1 MPVEQIK
8 HYKKTMRLV
17 FSSESLELLYQQF
30 QQKRGRS
37 TGIYALTALVVI
49 NLSFAFLEYW
59 ILGLSSTLPLYSYL
73 ALAMT
78 SVLVILFST
87 ISSSP
92 AALKARVLIPGVVT
106 LVVLLGAVFLQQY
119 RLYHAI
125 EIVLLVVWLGSLNIL
140 SFRVS
145 AVLGL
150 VAIALFSTVAYLFG
164 ATDLKLSGLLAM
176 LVATYALALYLA
188 YMLERLRRLMFLTNQ
203 SLQDVFNRQENW
215 AYTLIDLDMSLS
227 GILQFK
233 ELVARLMEN
242 MKTVISYDS
251 FVLTVL
257 EGKGPKPEAD
267 LIEGTLFEQED
278 NTLWSDDLLTKLAQT
293 RQATTSA
300 QFELEKGLMGK
311 EKKKFQHYRMD
322 IPVFN
327 DSTLAAV
334 ISLRRTSDEFDDLD
348 MVASVSLAS
357 QAMMIYKRSEKSS
370 MFSTGIH
377 RGQVLQSSV
386 KVQEIKAPQAQHKV
400 EESEQKPAISSDT
413 SAEVSPVP
421 HKELGSPSTDIDL
434 TAEQTLLETSAKRT
448 RELEESVIPSDVLKK
463 MKENS
468 ASARK
473 TITLLS
479 RENAEHVAID
489 RYRTAAVEGE
499 HLSLLLVEVDGL
511 SAIREKDGDQAAYKV
526 FAGIVKHVF
535 SKTDQD
541 RDVLGRYGQNGFSI
555 LLPRVDMNAAER
567 FAEAL
572 RQYTEETTFKTP
584 YGERTATLS
593 IGVAAITDETGN
605 HDSMVKRADMALF
618 VAKKNGRNCVK
629 VRL

>member
-1 MPVEQIK
+1 
-8 HYKKTMRLV
+8 MRLA
-17 FSSESLELLYQQF
+17 FSSEPLEFAYQKF
-30 QQKRGRS
+30 QHKRGRS
-37 TGIYALTALVVI
+37 TGIYSLTALTVI

-59 ILGLSSTLPLYSYL
+59 ILGLSSTVPLYSYL
-73 ALAMT
+73 AIALLCL
-78 SVLVILFST
+78 LVISY
-87 ISSSP
+87 SSLTSNTS
-92 AALKARVLIPGVVT
+92 ALKSRVLIPGLLT
-106 LVVLLGAVFLQQY
+106 LLALLGAVYLQQY
-119 RLYHAI
+119 RLYHAV
-125 EIVLLVVWLGSLNIL
+125 EIVLLVVWLGTLNTFSL
-140 SFRVS
+140 RAS
-145 AVLGL
+145 ALVGL
-150 VAIALFSTVAYLFG
+150 LAAGMFTSVAYIAG
-164 ATDLKLSGLLAM
+164 ATDLKLPGLLAM
-176 LVATYALALYLA
+176 MVAAYVLALYLS
-188 YMLERLRRLMFLTNQ
+188 YMLERLRRMMFLTSQ
-203 SLQDVFNRQENW
+203 SLQDVFNRQESW

-227 GILQFK
+227 GILSFK
-233 ELVARLMEN
+233 ELIGRLMEHL
-242 MKTVISYDS
+242 KTVIHYDS
-251 FVLTVL
+251 FVLTTL
-257 EGKGPKPEAD
+257 EGKGPKPDPD
-267 LIEGTLFEQED
+267 LMEGTLFEQED
-278 NTLWSDDLLTKLAQT
+278 KTLWSDDLLTKLAQT
-293 RQATTSA
+293 RQASTSA
-300 QFELEKGLMGK
+300 QFELEKGFLGK

-334 ISLRRTSDEFDDLD
+334 ISLRRESDQFDDLD
-348 MVASVSLAS
+348 MVASVSLSS
-357 QAMMIYKRSEKSS
+357 QAMMIFKRSEKSS
-370 MFSTGIH
+370 LYSAGIH
-377 RGQVLQSSV
+377 KSQVFQPPAQPVAEKVDELQKNAEQV
-386 KVQEIKAPQAQHKV
+386 KHAVAEK
-400 EESEQKPAISSDT
+400 T
-413 SAEVSPVP
+413 AEVSVVTP
-421 HKELGSPSTDIDL
+421 KELSSPSTDIDL
-434 TAEQTLLETSAKRT
+434 TAEQTLLDGGANRT
-448 RELEESVIPSDVLKK
+448 RELEETVVPSDVIKK
-463 MKENS
+463 MKEDS

-555 LLPRVDMNAAER
+555 LLPKVDMNAAER

-572 RQYTEETTFKTP
+572 REYTEETTFKTP
-584 YGERTATLS
+584 YGERSATLS

>member
-1 MPVEQIK
+1 
-8 HYKKTMRLV
+8 MRLG
-17 FSSESLELLYQQF
+17 FCSEALEFVYQKF
-30 QQKRGRS
+30 QQQRGRS
-37 TGIYALTALVVI
+37 TGIYSLTALMVI

-73 ALAMT
+73 VAALTSLMVISF
-78 SVLVILFST
+78 SVL
-87 ISSSP
+87 SSSTY
-92 AALKARVLIPGVVT
+92 ALKSRVLVPGLLT
-106 LVVLLGAVFLQQY
+106 LLVLLSAVYLQQY

-145 AVLGL
+145 ALVGL
-150 VAIALFSTVAYLFG
+150 LATGLFTGVAYFAG
-164 ATDLKLSGLLAM
+164 ATDLKLTGLLAM
-176 LVATYALALYLA
+176 MVAAYALTLYLS
-188 YMLERLRRLMFLTNQ
+188 YMLERLRRMMFLTNQ
-203 SLQDVFNRQENW
+203 SLQDVFNRQESW

-233 ELVARLMEN
+233 ELISRLMEH
-242 MKTVISYDS
+242 MKTVIHYDS
-251 FVLTVL
+251 FVLTAL

-278 NTLWSDDLLTKLAQT
+278 KTLWSDDLLTKLAQT

-300 QFELEKGLMGK
+300 QFELEKGFLGK

-327 DSTLAAV
+327 DSALAAV
-334 ISLRRTSDEFDDLD
+334 ISLRREFDEFDDLD
-348 MVASVSLAS
+348 MVASVSLVS
-357 QAMMIYKRSEKSS
+357 QAMMIYKRSEKSA

-377 RGQVLQSSV
+377 KGQVLPS
-386 KVQEIKAPQAQHKV
+386 
-400 EESEQKPAISSDT
+400 
-413 SAEVSPVP
+413 SAESVAVKADVVQKNTQRVEHVSAEKTAKAAVVTP
-421 HKELGSPSTDIDL
+421 KELSSPSTDIDL
-434 TAEQTLLETSAKRT
+434 TAEQTLLDAGTKRT
-448 RELEESVIPSDVLKK
+448 RELEETVVPSDVIKK
-463 MKENS
+463 MKESS

-555 LLPRVDMNAAER
+555 LLPKVDMNAAER

-572 RQYTEETTFKTP
+572 RQYTEESTFKTP

-605 HDSMVKRADMALF
+605 HESMVKRADMALF